1 MAANPAA
8 AQPKA
13 ARIDYLTVLAAVV
26 GVDSNVAGKELG
38 VLAQFCDDLD
48 LAPDE
53 KQSILAFTRSVDPAA
68 VLAACERLKESELRF
83 TVVSDLLFIAY
94 TDDRYAPSEREVIEG
109 IARMMGVSWR
119 QLDAMEQYATSVLR
133 SRTGALPTA
142 TTGDD
147 ANDSDVT
154 GNAVAG
160 LAAAGVPLAAVAM
173 AAATTGGSAVGPVA
187 AGLAVLGMGTVGGGV
202 AAAAALG
209 VGSFFAVRTLYRLIR
224 PS

>member
-26 GVDSNVAGKELG
+26 GVDASVSGKELG
-38 VLAQFCDDLD
+38 VLAQFCDDLGLD
-48 LAPDE
+48 PEE
-53 KQSILAFTRSVDPAA
+53 KQSIIQFARAVDPAA
-68 VLAACERLKESELRF
+68 VIAACERLKESELRF

-119 QLDAMEQYATSVLR
+119 QLEAMEQYATSVLR
-133 SRTGALPTA
+133 SRTAALPTS

-147 ANDSDVT
+147 AAETDLT
-154 GNAVAG
+154 ENAVAG
-160 LAAAGVPLAAVAM
+160 LAAAGVPLAAVAV
-173 AAATTGGSAVGPVA
+173 AAATASGSAVGPVA

-209 VGSFFAVRTLYRLIR
+209 VGSFFAVRSLYRLVR
-224 PS
+224 PG

>member
-8 AQPKA
+8 AQPKV

-53 KQSILAFTRSVDPAA
+53 KQSILAFTRNVDPAT

-94 TDDRYAPSEREVIEG
+94 TDDRYAPTEREVIEG

-133 SRTGALPTA
+133 SSPAALPTS

-147 ANDSDVT
+147 ANDSAVT
-154 GNAVAG
+154 ENAVAG
-160 LAAAGVPLAAVAM
+160 LAAAGVPLAAVAV
-173 AAATTGGSAVGPVA
+173 AAATASGSAVGPVA

-209 VGSFFAVRTLYRLIR
+209 VGSFFAVRSLYRLIR